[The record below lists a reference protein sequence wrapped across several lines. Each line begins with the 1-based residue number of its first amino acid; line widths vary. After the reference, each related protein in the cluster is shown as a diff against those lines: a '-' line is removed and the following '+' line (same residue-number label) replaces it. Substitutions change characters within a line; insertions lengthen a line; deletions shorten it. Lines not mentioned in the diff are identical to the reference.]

1 MWHRRVKKAGE
12 RIVDYVGGKHREST
26 LQAGDTHLFNKYIEW
41 RRNQV
46 QKNQKKWSKCLTF
59 AFVA

>member
-26 LQAGDTHLFNKYIEW
+26 LQWIHIYSISTLNGGGTKYKKI
-41 RRNQV
+41 RRNGANV
-46 QKNQKKWSKCLTF
+46 
-59 AFVA
+59 